1 MVASWV
7 MLVCS
12 GPYIIPYI
20 YNFNH
25 AVDVPQ
31 MQDTVVQT
39 KVCIPVQSG
48 LVELGVA
55 NHVST
60 LLIISPIWN
69 FQYIWSSSRSS
80 FLTWSLVQLLQQ
92 FLHCLTRVHHHS
104 HNCETCWRLW
114 RSVHVFPSMKSFVP
128 RGFSRKG
135 DRGLQ
140 HLISAPKSL
149 IHDSWL
155 LSPHCSHHHNNVLPS

>member
-1 MVASWV
+1 

-20 YNFNH
+20 YNFDH

-60 LLIISPIWN
+60 LLIISPI
-69 FQYIWSSSRSS
+69 
-80 FLTWSLVQLLQQ
+80 
-92 FLHCLTRVHHHS
+92 
-104 HNCETCWRLW
+104 
-114 RSVHVFPSMKSFVP
+114 
-128 RGFSRKG
+128 
-135 DRGLQ
+135 
-140 HLISAPKSL
+140 
-149 IHDSWL
+149 
-155 LSPHCSHHHNNVLPS
+155 